1 MINRHKGAVAQPP
14 QLPKEKHVKALDVFL
29 TLAVFKQE
37 QWTGQ
42 YENEFGEYAGGV
54 KAFTEGPLLPLDPR
68 ESLDETPL
76 VELRKIPQN
85 FSWDK
90 AYRGIDI
97 ELGSRDGSI
106 EAEEDPTE
114 RRGPMSLKIDIPYS
128 TDDRSHREGGDG
140 RRRQPGFHRLFYGGP
155 RHGSDIAA
163 RSEFMVHTTAC
174 ILLTV
179 GCCCLW
185 LCVFTAMSV
194 LSQGNHYHGEEDD
207 MGNLINIYSRV
218 ALLVLPRK
226 HRLAHMANMA
236 GVQSYGAV
244 GAMESVIPMNLHEH
258 VDPEIC
264 ARHGAE
270 ASAPSK
276 EHCDGRML
284 QMLPCSAAYPGSDLP
299 LPADGAARELWDL
312 SEHAAVV
319 RHLADIFGSRH
330 LELHNLFI
338 PVVRIKLLMML
349 GRFDESMA
357 ILDRIGR
364 RLESV
369 RDHQGKTNLLK
380 YMTKLTDVLRPTA
393 TVSVHG
399 SDLTGAGLAGVAAA
413 AGTAAESIPVRV
425 MAQLTKFDAESQKYS
440 VVIEPDTLSAA
451 LKITDLVESVSVQV
465 QLAAVMPNVGAR
477 VVLRNCDQES
487 LNARAAT
494 VIDGGD
500 ASGLVGVKL
509 LGSGA
514 KARVRTENM
523 IIARFY

>member
-1 MINRHKGAVAQPP
+1 MR
-14 QLPKEKHVKALDVFL
+14 
-29 TLAVFKQE
+29 TL
-37 QWTGQ
+37 
-42 YENEFGEYAGGV
+42 
-54 KAFTEGPLLPLDPR
+54 
-68 ESLDETPL
+68 
-76 VELRKIPQN
+76 
-85 FSWDK
+85 
-90 AYRGIDI
+90 
-97 ELGSRDGSI
+97 
-106 EAEEDPTE
+106 
-114 RRGPMSLKIDIPYS
+114 
-128 TDDRSHREGGDG
+128 
-140 RRRQPGFHRLFYGGP
+140 
-155 RHGSDIAA
+155 
-163 RSEFMVHTTAC
+163 
-174 ILLTV
+174 
-179 GCCCLW
+179 
-185 LCVFTAMSV
+185 
-194 LSQGNHYHGEEDD
+194 
-207 MGNLINIYSRV
+207 
-218 ALLVLPRK
+218 
-226 HRLAHMANMA
+226 
-236 GVQSYGAV
+236 
-244 GAMESVIPMNLHEH
+244 
-258 VDPEIC
+258 
-264 ARHGAE
+264 
-270 ASAPSK
+270 
-276 EHCDGRML
+276 
-284 QMLPCSAAYPGSDLP
+284 
-299 LPADGAARELWDL
+299 
-312 SEHAAVV
+312 
-319 RHLADIFGSRH
+319 
-330 LELHNLFI
+330 
-338 PVVRIKLLMML
+338 
-349 GRFDESMA
+349 DESMA

-440 VVIEPDTLSAA
+440 VVIEPDALSAA